1 MFYKQFAERMNTI
14 EKLHKVIDFTKL
26 TYHYKSSTGN
36 VSFNHFIDAA
46 TLMHNATYDAIQR
59 KRLLN

>member
-1 MFYKQFAERMNTI
+1 MNTI

-36 VSFNHFIDAA
+36 VSFNHFIDAG
-46 TLMHNATYDAIQR
+46 TLMHNATYDAIER
-59 KRLLN
+59 KRLLT